1 MNNLIKKF
9 FSGINAIKR
18 KSGTYKKTTT
28 EELISRFTK
37 ENLDYVDL
45 SDLDLSNFGDF
56 FTSHPTG
63 PFSHT
68 GAHGWTENVIWPTPD
83 KMPKGFNPQK
93 YIDSHK
99 HPKEIEISNEITG
112 RGINIAII
120 DGVFNPNHPEYRDN
134 IKYFQ
139 QPLIKMKSDSTHYHG
154 SMVVGCAVGK
164 TTGTAPDASV
174 YYFTRAKNNDEAPME
189 IIAVL
194 KSVLEFNKKQSKQN
208 KINIL
213 SCSWNPARFAI
224 NDKEYTEIMNL
235 FNEIEAQNI
244 KIILCGDNSNEYKSS
259 FSVSKRDFV
268 PTSLDTH
275 STEYN
280 ETIKI
285 PTNEK
290 TVPYNTGGY
299 LYQKIGGDSSS
310 APYLAGVYAC
320 ALQDNTIFITRP
332 NWQQELDTIMKE
344 TATKSKNGALIIN
357 PINIRKRV
365 FEIAHEMKMNLI
377 KQKSTQHE

>member
-18 KSGTYKKTTT
+18 KSGTYKKITT
-28 EELISRFTK
+28 EELVSRFTK

-224 NDKEYTEIMNL
+224 NNKEYTEIMNL